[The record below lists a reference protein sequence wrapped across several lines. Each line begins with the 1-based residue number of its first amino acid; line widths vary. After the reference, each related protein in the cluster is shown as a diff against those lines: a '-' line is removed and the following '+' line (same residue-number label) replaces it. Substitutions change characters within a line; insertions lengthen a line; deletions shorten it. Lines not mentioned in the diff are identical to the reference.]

1 MRRAGHGALEL
12 HRHEAAAGLEKTVL
26 THLAE
31 VNMGKTVFKVDFRR
45 EQDAEAGLPVAGE
58 KLAVTRHGLDQVEF
72 LVAPNPGEGL
82 RPLAKIASGGELSRL
97 MLALKVVL
105 AEKDN
110 IPSMV
115 LTRSMPASAGGRHKR
130 SRRSCSSSPGPTR

>member
-1 MRRAGHGALEL
+1 M
-12 HRHEAAAGLEKTVL
+12 
-26 THLAE
+26 
-31 VNMGKTVFKVDFRR
+31 
-45 EQDAEAGLPVAGE
+45 AGE
-58 KLAVTRHGLDQVEF
+58 KLAVTRHGLDRVEF

-110 IPSMV
+110 IPSV
-115 LTRSMPASAGGRHKR
+115 VFDEIDAGIGGRTAQAVAEKLLFLSRTHQVICVTHLPPDCQYGPASFLY
-130 SRRSCSSSPGPTR
+130 